1 MYNREDLQN
10 RVEMTI
16 SDIHKLNMAKQIR
29 ERMLFQ
35 LKEYFDSNK
44 TLQILNKM
52 IPIQTLSENELIN
65 ICMFLRRN
73 GIRPRLSSL

>member
-1 MYNREDLQN
+1 MNRRCKQMYNREDLQN
-10 RVEMTI
+10 RVEIAI
-16 SDIHKLNMAKQIR
+16 SDIHKLNMVKQIK

-52 IPIQTLSENELIN
+52 IPIQTLSENESIL
-65 ICMFLRRN
+65 
-73 GIRPRLSSL
+73 